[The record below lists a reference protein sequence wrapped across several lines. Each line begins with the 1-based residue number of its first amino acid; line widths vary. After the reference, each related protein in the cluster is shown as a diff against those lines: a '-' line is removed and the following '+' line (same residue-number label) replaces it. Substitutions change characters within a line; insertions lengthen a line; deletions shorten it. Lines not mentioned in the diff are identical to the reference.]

1 MQAMGLCS
9 TTRSEASAGLPLEPP
24 WGSGGRGGL
33 CSPLRGAANP
43 RHNQVTLDRSRLARL
58 EAIFTGVPGNQ
69 ELQVVLEQLDPAS
82 GGTFTWLDP
91 RNASLALL
99 PGTAAVPVQVLL
111 ELRGR
116 GELGV
121 MVTSREGM
129 SRGAPL
135 SRGVLEQ
142 ILLRIRELLPK
153 SRLQYR
159 SDRDGPVEQ
168 AAISC

>member
-1 MQAMGLCS
+1 M
-9 TTRSEASAGLPLEPP
+9 
-24 WGSGGRGGL
+24 
-33 CSPLRGAANP
+33 
-43 RHNQVTLDRSRLARL
+43 ARL